1 MRCIILIL
9 DHVLVLM
16 LNNDN
21 QVKAAL
27 KLEHLIKDSDVKYSQ
42 MIFRKPPS
50 LKVMGSLLIAI
61 IEESKKYRLWRVSIA
76 SASS

>member
-27 KLEHLIKDSDVKYSQ
+27 KLEHLIKDSDVKYS
-42 MIFRKPPS
+42 
-50 LKVMGSLLIAI
+50 
-61 IEESKKYRLWRVSIA
+61 VSIA